1 MDMPPTATTPPIAN
15 GTVYRKLGH
24 KAFYILTLKKST
36 TAICFLVLEM
46 VLLIIQSSGVL
57 HSNPQ
62 ISSLLG
68 GAEFIV
74 FLIFLVALIVG
85 LLAGYFSYIAF
96 SYRVDDNSFLTERGI
111 TSRQETSLPFR
122 QIQNVDIEQSLIYRI
137 MGVCDLVILTAGH
150 EDKQDAGKNES
161 EIVLPA
167 LDITVAH
174 DLRTYLLE
182 RANVQEVKPEN
193 QNIENTM
200 RT

>member
-1 MDMPPTATTPPIAN
+1 MPPTTETTPIAIV
-15 GTVYRKLGH
+15 TSTTADTSYRKLGH

-36 TAICFLVLEM
+36 AAICFLVLEI
-46 VLLIIQSSGVL
+46 VLLIVQSSGIL

-62 ISSLLG
+62 INSLLG

-74 FLIFLVALIVG
+74 FLIFLVAIIAG

-96 SYRVDDNSFLTERGI
+96 RYRVDGNGFLTERGVM
-111 TSRQETSLPFR
+111 SKQETSLPFR
-122 QIQNVDIEQSLIYRI
+122 QIQNVDIEQSVIYRM
-137 MGVCDLVILTAGH
+137 MGVCNLVILTAGH

-182 RANVQEVKPEN
+182 RANVQEVKPEH
-193 QNIENTM
+193 QI
-200 RT
+200 

>member
-1 MDMPPTATTPPIAN
+1 MPPTTTTNP
-15 GTVYRKLGH
+15 TTTDTSYRKLGH

-36 TAICFLVLEM
+36 VAICFLILEI
-46 VLLIIQSSGVL
+46 VLLIVQSSGVL

-62 ISSLLG
+62 MNSLLS

-74 FLIFLVALIVG
+74 FLIFLVALIAG

-96 SYRVDDNSFLTERGI
+96 RYRVDTNGFLTERGI
-111 TSRQETSLPFR
+111 TSKQETSLPFR
-122 QIQNVDIEQSLIYRI
+122 QIQNVDIEQSMIYRM

-150 EDKQDAGKNES
+150 EDKEDASKNES

-167 LDITVAH
+167 LDIAVAH

-193 QNIENTM
+193 ESVM